1 MKPPPPLTRLTEIW
15 LELPANLRGFIWLS
29 AGTLIVSVTDAA
41 IKMLGRTIPPVELVF
56 FRYVVGIIVLMPLFY
71 RMGFV
76 GLKTQRPGPHICRL
90 FLATLGQTGIFISI
104 VHMNLADATALMFSK
119 PLFTTIIAVLFLSEL
134 VSGRRWTAT
143 IIGFAGVIVMLRPGA
158 GVIDPYALVAVGAA
172 LSMAMANALIRFMAP
187 TEPPTRI
194 LFYYHLGGVFLLA
207 GPAFWVWQTP
217 EGTDWLLIF
226 LLGCGQTLA
235 MICYVRAF
243 SVGEANAIGPSEY
256 ARLIYAGLIGVF
268 IFGETIDIWT
278 LVGITIIAAATLYI
292 AREESRKPG
301 A

>member
-1 MKPPPPLTRLTEIW
+1 MKPPSPLIRLTEKW

-29 AGTLIVSVTDAA
+29 AGTLIVAMTDAA
-41 IKMLGRTIPPVELVF
+41 IKLLGRTIPPVELVF

-71 RMGFV
+71 RMGIA
-76 GLKTQRPGPHICRL
+76 GLKTQRPKPHICRL

-119 PLFTTIIAVLFLSEL
+119 PLFTTIIAVLFLSEM

-143 IIGFAGVIVMLRPGA
+143 IIGFAGVIIMLRPGA

-172 LSMAMANALIRFMAP
+172 ISMAMANALIRFMSP

-194 LFYYHLGGVFLLA
+194 LFYYHFGGVILLA

-217 EGTDWLLIF
+217 VGMDWLLIF
-226 LLGCGQTLA
+226 LLGGGQTLA

-256 ARLIYAGLIGVF
+256 ARLIYAGLIGIF
-268 IFGETIDIWT
+268 LFGETIDIWT
-278 LVGITIIAAATLYI
+278 IVGVLIITASTLYI
-292 AREESRKPG
+292 AREESRKPSP
-301 A
+301 

>member
-1 MKPPPPLTRLTEIW
+1 MKPPPALTCLTAKW
-15 LELPANLRGFIWLS
+15 LELPANLRGFLWLS
-29 AGTLIVSVTDAA
+29 AGTLIVALTDAA
-41 IKMLGRTIPPVELVF
+41 IKILGRTIPPVELVF
-56 FRYVVGIIVLMPLFY
+56 FRYVVGIIILMPLFY
-71 RMGFV
+71 RMGLA
-76 GLKTQRPGPHICRL
+76 GLKTHRPAPHICRL

-143 IIGFAGVIVMLRPGA
+143 IIGFVGVIIMLRPGA
-158 GVIDPYALVAVGAA
+158 EIIDPYALVAVGAA
-172 LSMAMANALIRFMAP
+172 ISMAMANALIRFMAP

-194 LFYYHLGGVFLLA
+194 LFYYHLGGVILLA
-207 GPAFWVWQTP
+207 GPAFWVWRTP
-217 EGTDWLLIF
+217 VGMDWLIIF
-226 LLGCGQTLA
+226 LLGAGQTLA

-268 IFGETIDIWT
+268 LFGETIDIWT
-278 LVGITIIAAATLYI
+278 LVGVTIIAVATLYI
-292 AREESRKPG
+292 AREESRKP
-301 A
+301 AP